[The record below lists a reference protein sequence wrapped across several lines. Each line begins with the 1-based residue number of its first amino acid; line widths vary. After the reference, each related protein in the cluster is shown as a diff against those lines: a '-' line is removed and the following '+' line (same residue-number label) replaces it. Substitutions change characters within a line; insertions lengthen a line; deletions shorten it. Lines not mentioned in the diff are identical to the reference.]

1 MTRPLYL
8 PLHRI
13 TPHEQ
18 IADQIEEQD
27 FEARFHTSLRA
38 PLDDEPETV
47 ITDFGGLA
55 EPRKSLVRKIA
66 DKIGHGTD
74 AELLA
79 KLDARTRAQVQC
91 NRDALMGV
99 WTLMK
104 RPWFVAAVAIVSYA
118 YWIKP

>member
-27 FEARFHTSLRA
+27 FEARLHTSLRA

-47 ITDFGGLA
+47 ITSFGGLA
-55 EPRKSLVRKIA
+55 EPRKSIVRSVI
-66 DKIGHGTD
+66 
-74 AELLA
+74 
-79 KLDARTRAQVQC
+79 
-91 NRDALMGV
+91 DALRAVFGFV
-99 WTLMK
+99 SPDDKDLMK
-104 RPWFVAAVAIVSYA
+104 RLDAGCRQKQAWTQSGTYGK
-118 YWIKP
+118 WSDS